1 MTIRTPREVATLVI
15 AANALTGIYDPS
27 NPEDLLGLL
36 MHAARIAVEN
46 SRE

>member
-1 MTIRTPREVATLVI
+1 MVVRTPREVARLVM
-15 AANALTGIYDPS
+15 AANDLTGIYDPS